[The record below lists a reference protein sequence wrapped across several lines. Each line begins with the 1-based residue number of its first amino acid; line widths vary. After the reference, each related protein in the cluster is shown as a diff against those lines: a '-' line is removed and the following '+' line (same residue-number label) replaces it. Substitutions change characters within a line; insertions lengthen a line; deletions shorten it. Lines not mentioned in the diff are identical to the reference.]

1 MPTIAR
7 VSSATMRRLGAY
19 ETKKQ
24 RIDRIKKNKP
34 SSLSPYKRKSLKKSK
49 NSLPTNLERKMPGRE
64 QYDGFSMKKKG
75 GRKKAR
81 RKTRRK
87 KKRNR

>member
-1 MPTIAR
+1 MPAR

-19 ETKKQ
+19 DTKEE
-24 RIDRIKKNKP
+24 RINRIKKNKP
-34 SSLSPYKRKSLKKSK
+34 RSLSPYTRKSLKKSK
-49 NSLPTNLERKMPGRE
+49 KSLPTNLERKMPGPE
-64 QYDGFSMKKKG
+64 HYDGFNMKKRG
-75 GRKKAR
+75 GQKKTR